1 MALTEATCEE
11 VRDRRGR
18 DPRAMPAQYVSSD
31 AIGVKDQDRRTL
43 PDVNAPKGLW
53 SCRLHAQRARTGSAG
68 LSLRPRRPYGCGKTR
83 LRRGA

>member
-43 PDVNAPKGLW
+43 PDVNAPKAVVLP
-53 SCRLHAQRARTGSAG
+53 SPRAAG
-68 LSLRPRRPYGCGKTR
+68 PHR
-83 LRRGA
+83 LRWALA